1 MAQENGV
8 RETQLEQAKSSRM
21 CPGDS
26 RFFDNCILGNKEKD
40 TGSISV
46 PRDGLR
52 HQHSWKKDT
61 WENYGE
67 H

>member
-1 MAQENGV
+1 M
-8 RETQLEQAKSSRM
+8 RETQLKQAKSGRM
-21 CPGDS
+21 CPDGV

-40 TGSISV
+40 TGSNIRPEGRTETST
-46 PRDGLR
+46 LLEN
-52 HQHSWKKDT
+52 DT

>member
-1 MAQENGV
+1 MKGNAIETSQIEAGCA
-8 RETQLEQAKSSRM
+8 REPFWET
-21 CPGDS
+21 

-40 TGSISV
+40 TGSNIRPEGRTETST
-46 PRDGLR
+46 LLEN
-52 HQHSWKKDT
+52 DT